1 MEVNFMKPLE
11 IKGARTRLGYTQA
24 YMADIL
30 GICEDS
36 YSKKERGLVT
46 FSDEEKI
53 LLVRTLGLTIHQF
66 NDIFF
71 DNQLPIGYAG
81 LPKEQVG

>member
-1 MEVNFMKPLE
+1 MKPLE

-24 YMADIL
+24 YMAGIL

-36 YSKKERGLVT
+36 YRKKERGLVT

-53 LLVRTLGLTIHQF
+53 LLVRTLGLTIQQF

-81 LPKEQVG
+81 FPKGEAE